1 MLVSLSF
8 SILLTSSGRSSTARA
23 FSVAVVVKSSSVAAQ
38 SGAQTPMPTG
48 NGGMEFGT
56 EP

>member
-1 MLVSLSF
+1 MV
-8 SILLTSSGRSSTARA
+8 GPPP
-23 FSVAVVVKSSSVAAQ
+23 VVVKSSSAVQ